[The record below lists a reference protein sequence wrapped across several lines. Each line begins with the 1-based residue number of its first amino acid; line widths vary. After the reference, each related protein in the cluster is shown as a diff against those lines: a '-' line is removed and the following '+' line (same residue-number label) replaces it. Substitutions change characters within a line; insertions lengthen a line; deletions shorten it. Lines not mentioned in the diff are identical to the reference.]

1 MTLKSRRGFFKGA
14 QQFDDFSEKYGF
26 LFIFFLFDFFVSCC
40 WTIIFLSQYSSLCLN
55 LLISIFAASYS
66 FKSATFQSITI
77 FPRLCVISNKF
88 HQIKNL
94 KSKQYD
100 EKTDLIERNLG
111 VGILSFF

>member
-1 MTLKSRRGFFKGA
+1 LTLESRGGGGFKGA

-77 FPRLCVISNKF
+77 FPRVCNFEKVPPNQKF
-88 HQIKNL
+88 L
-94 KSKQYD
+94 KQAK
-100 EKTDLIERNLG
+100 
-111 VGILSFF
+111 